1 MNADRYLK
9 NCKLIFLLFMAAYL
23 LVAGIG
29 CTTKI
34 SQKGVLNQW
43 RDESLPSFE
52 EGRTTQS
59 EILRFLG
66 PPSQVIAL
74 SDQVIFYYMLE
85 RSRLRSYFLGIYNRS
100 DEKVKYDRAI
110 FFFDENEILTE
121 YSYSAEEVPY
131 EKPR

>member
-9 NCKLIFLLFMAAYL
+9 NCNLISLLFMAAYL

-85 RSRLRSYFLGIYNRS
+85 RSRLRSFFLGIYNRS

>member
-1 MNADRYLK
+1 MDARKYVK
-9 NCKLIFLLFMAAYL
+9 WCKRIFMLFMAMCL
-23 LVAGIG
+23 LGVATG
-29 CTTKI
+29 CTTKT

-43 RDESLPSFE
+43 RDESIASFE
-52 EGRTTQS
+52 EGRSTQS
-59 EILRFLG
+59 EILRLLG